1 MTDMQ
6 LSGLNMENFIE
17 ELLES
22 AALDARSSSILN
34 KRFGLESQ
42 KSATLQAL
50 GAKYGIT
57 RERVRQLE
65 AQAVR
70 EVKKSI
76 ANFEEVAALRDFAE
90 KHLFAA
96 GGLRK
101 DDVFMDELHSV
112 ARSSEDKDLF
122 GNKARFVFRV
132 LEYPYFSGENET
144 FHSFWYA
151 DEGAKKNMEAIHDE
165 ITSNL
170 SGVDEFEYGL
180 RAAAAPRNLEEGVV
194 ISFLA
199 ISKRLGVGPYGDIG
213 LSEWEDINPK
223 TVRAKAFILLK
234 KEGVPMHFTEIAQKI
249 GSHAPT
255 VHNELIKD
263 PRFILV
269 GRGTYGLKLK

>member
-1 MTDMQ
+1 
-6 LSGLNMENFIE
+6 MENFIE
-17 ELLES
+17 KLLES

-34 KRFGLESQ
+34 KRFGLESP
-42 KSATLQAL
+42 KAATLQAL

-90 KHLFAA
+90 RHLYAA

-101 DDVFMDELHSV
+101 DDVFMDELHSI
-112 ARSSEDKDLF
+112 AKSAEDKNIF
-122 GNKARFVFRV
+122 GNKARFVFKV
-132 LEYPYFSGENET
+132 LEYPYFSGENDT

-151 DEGAKKNMEAIHDE
+151 DEEAKKSMEAIHDE
-165 ITSNL
+165 ITHNL
-170 SGVDEFEYGL
+170 SGVEQFDEVL
-180 RAAAAPRNLEEGVV
+180 HAAAAPRNIQESV
-194 ISFLA
+194 IVSFLSV
-199 ISKRLGVGPYGDIG
+199 SKRLGVGPYGDIG
-213 LSEWEDINPK
+213 LSEWEEINPK

-234 KEGVPMHFTEIAQKI
+234 KEGVPMHFTEIAEKI

-263 PRFILV
+263 PRFVLV

>member
-1 MTDMQ
+1 MQ

-17 ELLES
+17 KLLES
-22 AALDARSSSILN
+22 SALDARSSSILN

-90 KHLFAA
+90 KHLFAT

-101 DDVFMDELHSV
+101 DDMFMDELHSI
-112 ARSSEDKDLF
+112 AKSPEDRDVF
-122 GNKARFVFRV
+122 GNKARFVFKV
-132 LEYPYFSGENET
+132 LEYPYFFGENET

-151 DEGAKKNMEAIHDE
+151 DDEAREKMVAIHDE
-165 ITSNL
+165 ITGNL
-170 SGVDEFEYGL
+170 SGVEQFDEVL
-180 RAAAAPRNLEEGVV
+180 RKAAAPRGIQENIVM
-194 ISFLA
+194 SFLSV
-199 ISKRLGVGPYGDIG
+199 SKRLGVGPYGDIG
-213 LSEWEDINPK
+213 LSEWEEINPK

-234 KEGVPMHFTEIAQKI
+234 KEGTPMHFTEIAQKI

-263 PRFILV
+263 PRFALV